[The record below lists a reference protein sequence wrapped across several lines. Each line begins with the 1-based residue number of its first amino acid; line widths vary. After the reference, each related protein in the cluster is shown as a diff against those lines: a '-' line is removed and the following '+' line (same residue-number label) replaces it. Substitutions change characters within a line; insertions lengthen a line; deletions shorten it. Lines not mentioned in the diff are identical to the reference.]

1 LSLTRERRLLRCI
14 IIAISVAVQQRMLP
28 AKTRRMIMKK
38 IATSALL
45 AMSILGGIATV
56 ATAGQGEEFGTRTT
70 AQQQPSPN

>member
-1 LSLTRERRLLRCI
+1 
-14 IIAISVAVQQRMLP
+14 
-28 AKTRRMIMKK
+28 MKK

-45 AMSILGGIATV
+45 ALSILGGIATV